1 MRPHFELL
9 TTDGAARLGRLTLA
23 HGQIDTPA
31 FMPVGTYGTVKAMT
45 PEELEG
51 LGAQIVLGNTFHL
64 MLRPGSDIVDAHG
77 GLHRFMNWKHPI
89 LTDSGG
95 FQVFSLK
102 SLRKIT
108 EEGVQ
113 FRSPIDGSEVRLNPE
128 DSMDVQLKLRSDI
141 AMALDDCTPYPATE
155 KQARDSMERSMRWAV
170 RSHAHYYGGAQLA
183 RAVEAVAD
191 GGRGDS
197 GTSGGP
203 PGGVGSGT
211 SGGPPGGVGSG
222 TSGGLPGGVGS
233 GTSDGLPGG
242 VGSGTSDGPP
252 GGLFGIVQGGMHTNL
267 RLASLEALLKL
278 DLPGLAVGGLAV
290 GEPEEDRLRVL
301 EATVPHMP
309 VDRPRYLMGV
319 GRPEDIVAAV
329 LRGIDMFDCV
339 MPTRHARNGH
349 LFTSTGV
356 INIRNAAHQAD
367 LGPIDPDCS
376 CYTCRNYTRSYLRHL
391 DRCNEILGSRLNT
404 IHNLHFY
411 LDLMRSIRGAIAAGR
426 LTPWAEGYLSLRRAA
441 AGAVA

>member
-1 MRPHFELL
+1 LRPQFELL
-9 TTDGAARLGRLTLA
+9 KTDGSARLGRLTLA
-23 HGQIDTPA
+23 HGVVETPA

-51 LGAQIVLGNTFHL
+51 LGAHIVLGNTFHL
-64 MLRPGSDIVDAHG
+64 MLRPGQDIVDAHK

-108 EEGVQ
+108 EEGVK

-128 DSMDVQLKLRSDI
+128 DSMEVQLKLRSDI

-170 RSHAHYYGGAQLA
+170 RSHAHYY
-183 RAVEAVAD
+183 REASSIPGSDASPPSA
-191 GGRGDS
+191 GDS
-197 GTSGGP
+197 P
-203 PGGVGSGT
+203 NA
-211 SGGPPGGVGSG
+211 
-222 TSGGLPGGVGS
+222 
-233 GTSDGLPGG
+233 
-242 VGSGTSDGPP
+242 GPP

-267 RLASLEALLKL
+267 RLASLESLLKL

-290 GEPEEDRLRVL
+290 GEPEEDRLKVL

-367 LGPIDPDCS
+367 LGPIDPDCA

-411 LDLMRSIRGAIAAGR
+411 LDLMRTIRAAIAAGR
-426 LTPWAEGYLSLRRAA
+426 LTPWAQGYLSSRQAA

>member
-1 MRPHFELL
+1 VRPTFELL
-9 TTDGAARLGRLTLA
+9 ATDGAARLGRLTLT
-23 HGQIDTPA
+23 HGVVETPA

-51 LGAQIVLGNTFHL
+51 LGAHICLGNTFHL
-64 MLRPGSDIVDAHG
+64 MLRPGADIVDLHG
-77 GLHRFMNWKHPI
+77 GLHRFMHWSRPI

-108 EEGVQ
+108 EEGVR
-113 FRSPIDGSEVRLNPE
+113 FRSPIDGSDVRLTPE

-155 KQARDSMERSMRWAV
+155 SEARESMERSMRWAA
-170 RSHAHYYGGAQLA
+170 RSHAHYYRERR
-183 RAVEAVAD
+183 RADTPEY
-191 GGRGDS
+191 
-197 GTSGGP
+197 
-203 PGGVGSGT
+203 
-211 SGGPPGGVGSG
+211 
-222 TSGGLPGGVGS
+222 
-233 GTSDGLPGG
+233 
-242 VGSGTSDGPP
+242 PP
-252 GGLFGIVQGGMHTNL
+252 GGLFGIVQGGMHTAL
-267 RLASLEALLKL
+267 RLASLEALTQL
-278 DLPGLAVGGLAV
+278 DFPGFAVGGLAV
-290 GEPEEDRLRVL
+290 GEPEEERLRIL
-301 EATVPHMP
+301 ETVVPHMP
-309 VDRPRYLMGV
+309 TDRPRYLMGV

-349 LFTSTGV
+349 LFTATGV
-356 INIRNAAHQAD
+356 INIRNSAHQTD
-367 LGPIDPDCS
+367 LGPIDPECG

-411 LDLMRSIRGAIAAGR
+411 LDLMRSIRSAIAEGR
-426 LTPWAEGYLSLRRAA
+426 LTSWAA
-441 AGAVA
+441 AYLGRRQKSED

>member
-1 MRPHFELL
+1 VLA
-9 TTDGAARLGRLTLA
+9 TDGAARLGRLTTA
-23 HGQIDTPA
+23 HGVIETPA

-45 PEELEG
+45 PEELEN

-64 MLRPGSDIVDAHG
+64 MLRPGPDIVAAHG
-77 GLHRFMNWKHPI
+77 GLHRFMHWEHPI

-108 EEGVQ
+108 EAGVR
-113 FRSPIDGSEVRLNPE
+113 FRSPIDGSEVRLTPE

-141 AMALDDCTPYPATE
+141 AMALDDCTPHPATE
-155 KQARDSMERSMRWAV
+155 SEARESMERSMRWAA
-170 RSHAHYYGGAQLA
+170 RSHAHYY
-183 RAVEAVAD
+183 REE
-191 GGRGDS
+191 
-197 GTSGGP
+197 
-203 PGGVGSGT
+203 
-211 SGGPPGGVGSG
+211 
-222 TSGGLPGGVGS
+222 
-233 GTSDGLPGG
+233 
-242 VGSGTSDGPP
+242 PP
-252 GGLFGIVQGGMHTNL
+252 GGLFGIVQGGMHGAL
-267 RLASLEALLKL
+267 RLASLEALIRL
-278 DLPGLAVGGLAV
+278 DWPGLAVGGLAV
-290 GEPEEDRLRVL
+290 GEPEEERLRIL
-301 EATVPHMP
+301 ETIVPHMP
-309 VDRPRYLMGV
+309 ADRPRYLMGV

-356 INIRNAAHQAD
+356 INIRNSAHQTD
-367 LGPIDPDCS
+367 LTPIDPDCT

-411 LDLMRSIRGAIAAGR
+411 LELMHSLRTAIAAGR
-426 LTPWAEGYLSLRRAA
+426 VAAWTTGYLAARQA
-441 AGAVA
+441 AGDAVA